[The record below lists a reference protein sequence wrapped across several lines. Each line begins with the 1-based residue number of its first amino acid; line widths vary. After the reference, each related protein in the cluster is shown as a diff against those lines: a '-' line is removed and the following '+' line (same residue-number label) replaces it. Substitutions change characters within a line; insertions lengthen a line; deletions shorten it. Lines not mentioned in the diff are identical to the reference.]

1 VSGEQSINHSPIN
14 RGVFNIMKNRL
25 FIIVMAVFLTV
36 FSATSQSIE
45 NPAIRN
51 PAGLSTVPP
60 SSIQS
65 GLISNP
71 NPIDTS
77 GNLLITGNVRRGMHF
92 RGTVPYGSTT
102 SFRAGLGSSSL
113 SSFLRDSAG
122 AEDFGRYT
130 GKYRVQPYYLQSQT
144 VTTTMPGYSGVIRP
158 TGTRI
163 NDRALQVQYPTGM
176 KTTNGQEKQAY
187 SGWDTLAQLGAS
199 RESSES
205 GLQGLQTQ
213 YGTSAKPRQIV
224 QSIRELQLLT
234 QDEAGKPPQDQQLM
248 AERYQKQT
256 QDSGLKTQEP
266 LLKTQEPRLKTQDS
280 RHKTQDPRMV
290 FGRSS
295 IVLGLEQK
303 QSPVEKYD
311 LSELFNQN
319 QISKRYQPTKPD
331 FSADVLTDGQ
341 ADAVEKGL
349 AFQDRA
355 NLQKVA
361 GWESQADEVKIDEH
375 GRDVQGQRDRLGS
388 DVLERI
394 KQQLD
399 DLTKSVD
406 ARLQAEADDQKESR
420 FGFLETPNPVKSEP
434 FWQTG
439 GSSVQTSNGANRGSY
454 REKNSPLDEL
464 NKLSQADLS
473 ARARRIRGSH
483 TSPESYSEAKFT
495 QHMQAGEDYLKA
507 GRYYRAADSFALA
520 SIYKLNPGEAGSDPV
535 QAGGLALCL
544 AGRGHALLAAGEYI
558 SSALFLSRALEI
570 APEYARTRIDFAVML
585 GGEDKLENRIADIK
599 EWLGKSGSGQLEFL
613 LGYVYYRMGRPG
625 PAKQAINSAS
635 EKMPKSTAID
645 ILKKAI
651 DDKIAG

>member
-1 VSGEQSINHSPIN
+1 MISGYQGIRND
-14 RGVFNIMKNRL
+14 RKVLCIMKNRL
-25 FIIVMAVFLTV
+25 FIIVITV
-36 FSATSQSIE
+36 FFALSSPISWSIE

-122 AEDFGRYT
+122 TEDFGRYAN
-130 GKYRVQPYYLQSQT
+130 GYNIQPYYLQSQT
-144 VTTTMPGYSGVIRP
+144 VTTTMPGYSGVFRP

-187 SGWDTLAQLGAS
+187 SGWDTLAQLGTS

-213 YGTSAKPRQIV
+213 YGTSAKPLKIV

-234 QDEAGKPPQDQQLM
+234 QDKAGKPPQDQQLM
-248 AERYQKQT
+248 VERYQKQT
-256 QDSGLKTQEP
+256 QDSGLKTQDP
-266 LLKTQEPRLKTQDS
+266 LLKTQEPGPKTQD
-280 RHKTQDPRMV
+280 
-290 FGRSS
+290 
-295 IVLGLEQK
+295 LGTALEQRYVVWGPEHK
-303 QSPVEKYD
+303 QSQVAEIVQ
-311 LSELFNQN
+311 S
-319 QISKRYQPTKPD
+319 TKPD
-331 FSADVLTDGQ
+331 FSADVLKPGQ
-341 ADAVEKGL
+341 ADAVVKGL
-349 AFQDRA
+349 VFQDRA
-355 NLQKVA
+355 NLQKVT
-361 GWESQADEVKIDEH
+361 GWEPQADEGKLDEH
-375 GRDVQGQRDRLGS
+375 GRNQQGQRDRLGS
-388 DVLERI
+388 DILERI

-399 DLTKSVD
+399 DLTRSVD
-406 ARLQAEADDQKESR
+406 GGL
-420 FGFLETPNPVKSEP
+420 
-434 FWQTG
+434 QTG
-439 GSSVQTSNGANRGSY
+439 TEEARKDESIKTDTVSSPRVTMIDWGKMGRSYEPEKAPLGQSANEQEVYGLELPEATRPES
-454 REKNSPLDEL
+454 SPLDEL
-464 NKLSQADLS
+464 NKLSHAEL
-473 ARARRIRGSH
+473 AAKAKRIREPY
-483 TSPESYSEAKFT
+483 TNPESYSEAKFN
-495 QHMQAGEDYLKA
+495 QHIQAAENYLKT

-520 SIYKLNPGEAGSDPV
+520 SIYKLDEPLS
-535 QAGGLALCL
+535 L
-544 AGRGHALLAAGEYI
+544 AGRGHALFAAGEYV

-570 APEYARTRIDFAVML
+570 APEYAHTKIDFAVML

-613 LGYVYYRMGRPG
+613 LGYVYYQMGRLG
-625 PAKQAINSAS
+625 PAKQAINAAS

-651 DDKIAG
+651 DDKITG

>member
-65 GLISNP
+65 GLIRNP

-122 AEDFGRYT
+122 AEDFGRYAN
-130 GKYRVQPYYLQSQT
+130 GYSIQPYYLQSQT
-144 VTTTMPGYSGVIRP
+144 VTTTMPGYSGVFRP
-158 TGTRI
+158 IGTRI
-163 NDRALQVQYPTGM
+163 NDRALQVQYPTGI
-176 KTTNGQEKQAY
+176 KTVNGQEKQAY
-187 SGWDTLAQLGAS
+187 SGWDTLAQLGTS

-234 QDEAGKPPQDQQLM
+234 RDEAGKSPQDQQLM
-248 AERYQKQT
+248 VERYQKQT
-256 QDSGLKTQEP
+256 QDSGLKIQDT
-266 LLKTQEPRLKTQDS
+266 RLKTQDPGLKTQDS
-280 RHKTQDPRMV
+280 GHKTQDT
-290 FGRSS
+290 GT
-295 IVLGLEQK
+295 GLEQRFVIWSPKHK
-303 QSPVEKYD
+303 QSQVAEIVQ
-311 LSELFNQN
+311 S
-319 QISKRYQPTKPD
+319 TKPD
-331 FSADVLTDGQ
+331 FSADMLTPGQ
-341 ADAVEKGL
+341 ADAVVKGL

-361 GWESQADEVKIDEH
+361 GWESQEDEVKIDEH
-375 GRDVQGQRDRLGS
+375 GRDVQGQPNRLGS

-399 DLTKSVD
+399 DLTRSVD
-406 ARLQAEADDQKESR
+406 GRLQTGTEEARKDESIKTDTVSSPR
-420 FGFLETPNPVKSEP
+420 VTMIDWGKMGRSYEPEKAPFVQSADEQEVYGLELPEATRPES
-434 FWQTG
+434 
-439 GSSVQTSNGANRGSY
+439 
-454 REKNSPLDEL
+454 SPLDEL
-464 NKLSQADLS
+464 NKLSHAELS
-473 ARARRIRGSH
+473 AKAKRIREPH
-483 TSPESYSEAKFT
+483 TSFESYSEAKFN
-495 QHMQAGEDYLKA
+495 QHIQAAENYLKT

-520 SIYKLNPGEAGSDPV
+520 SIYKLDEPLS
-535 QAGGLALCL
+535 L
-544 AGRGHALLAAGEYI
+544 AGRGHALFAAGEYI

-570 APEYARTRIDFAVML
+570 APEYARAKIDFAVML
-585 GGEDKLENRIADIK
+585 GGENKLESRIADIK
-599 EWLGKSGSGQLEFL
+599 EWLGRSGSGRLQFL
-613 LGYVYYRMGRPG
+613 LGYVYYRMGRLG
-625 PAKQAINSAS
+625 PAKQAINAAS

>member
-1 VSGEQSINHSPIN
+1 MISGYQGIRND
-14 RGVFNIMKNRL
+14 RKVLCIMKNRL
-25 FIIVMAVFLTV
+25 FIIVITV
-36 FSATSQSIE
+36 FFALSSPISWSIE

-122 AEDFGRYT
+122 TEDFGRYAN
-130 GKYRVQPYYLQSQT
+130 GYNIQPYYLQSQT
-144 VTTTMPGYSGVIRP
+144 VTATMPGYSGVFRSI
-158 TGTRI
+158 GTRI

-187 SGWDTLAQLGAS
+187 SGWDTLAQLGTS

-213 YGTSAKPRQIV
+213 YGTSAKPLKIV

-248 AERYQKQT
+248 VERYQKQT

-266 LLKTQEPRLKTQDS
+266 LLKTQEPGPKTQD
-280 RHKTQDPRMV
+280 
-290 FGRSS
+290 
-295 IVLGLEQK
+295 LGTALEQRYVVWGPEHK
-303 QSPVEKYD
+303 QSQVAEIVQ
-311 LSELFNQN
+311 S
-319 QISKRYQPTKPD
+319 TKPD
-331 FSADVLTDGQ
+331 FSADVLKPGQ
-341 ADAVEKGL
+341 ADAVVKGL
-349 AFQDRA
+349 VFQDRA
-355 NLQKVA
+355 NLQKVT
-361 GWESQADEVKIDEH
+361 GWEPQADEGKLDEH
-375 GRDVQGQRDRLGS
+375 GRNQQGQRDRLGS
-388 DVLERI
+388 DILERI

-399 DLTKSVD
+399 DLTRSVD
-406 ARLQAEADDQKESR
+406 GGL
-420 FGFLETPNPVKSEP
+420 
-434 FWQTG
+434 QTG
-439 GSSVQTSNGANRGSY
+439 TEEARKDESIKTDTVSSPRVTMIDWGKMGRSYEPEKAPLGQSANEQEVYGLELPEATRPES
-454 REKNSPLDEL
+454 SPLDEL
-464 NKLSQADLS
+464 NKLSHAEL
-473 ARARRIRGSH
+473 AAKAKRIREPY
-483 TSPESYSEAKFT
+483 TNPESYSEAKFN
-495 QHMQAGEDYLKA
+495 QHIQAAENYLKT

-520 SIYKLNPGEAGSDPV
+520 SIYKLDEPLS
-535 QAGGLALCL
+535 L
-544 AGRGHALLAAGEYI
+544 AGRGHALFAAGEYV

-570 APEYARTRIDFAVML
+570 APEYAHTKIDFAVML

-613 LGYVYYRMGRPG
+613 LGYVYYQMGRLG
-625 PAKQAINSAS
+625 PAKQAINAAS

-651 DDKIAG
+651 DDKITG

>member
-1 VSGEQSINHSPIN
+1 
-14 RGVFNIMKNRL
+14 MKNWL
-25 FIIVMAVFLTV
+25 FITVMVVFFTLNST
-36 FSATSQSIE
+36 TSWSIE

-102 SFRAGLGSSSL
+102 SFMAGLGSSSL

-122 AEDFGRYT
+122 AEDFGRYA

-144 VTTTMPGYSGVIRP
+144 VTTTMPGYSGVFRP
-158 TGTRI
+158 IGTRI

-187 SGWDTLAQLGAS
+187 SSWNTLAQLGTS

-234 QDEAGKPPQDQQLM
+234 QDKAGKSPQDQQLM
-248 AERYQKQT
+248 VERYQKQT
-256 QDSGLKTQEP
+256 QDQGPKTREPGPKTKGPGLKTQ
-266 LLKTQEPRLKTQDS
+266 D
-280 RHKTQDPRMV
+280 
-290 FGRSS
+290 
-295 IVLGLEQK
+295 LGTALEQRYVVWGPEHK
-303 QSPVEKYD
+303 QSQVAEIVQ
-311 LSELFNQN
+311 S
-319 QISKRYQPTKPD
+319 TKPD
-331 FSADVLTDGQ
+331 FSADVLTPGQ
-341 ADAVEKGL
+341 ADAVVKGL
-349 AFQDRA
+349 EFQDRA

-361 GWESQADEVKIDEH
+361 GRKSQADEVKIDEH
-375 GRDVQGQRDRLGS
+375 DRDQQGQPNRLGS

-399 DLTKSVD
+399 DLTRSVD
-406 ARLQAEADDQKESR
+406 ARLQTGTEEARKDKSIKTDTVSSPRVTMIDWGKMGRSYEPEKAPSGQSVDEQEVYGLELPEAIRPES
-420 FGFLETPNPVKSEP
+420 
-434 FWQTG
+434 
-439 GSSVQTSNGANRGSY
+439 
-454 REKNSPLDEL
+454 SPLDEL

-473 ARARRIRGSH
+473 ARAKRIRGSH
-483 TSPESYSEAKFT
+483 TSSESFSEAKFNR
-495 QHMQAGEDYLKA
+495 HIQAAEDYLKT
-507 GRYYRAADSFALA
+507 GRYYAAADSFALA
-520 SIYKLNPGEAGSDPV
+520 SIYKLDDP
-535 QAGGLALCL
+535 LSF
-544 AGRGHALLAAGEYI
+544 AGRGHALFAAGEYI

-570 APEYARTRIDFAVML
+570 DPGYVWTKIDLAIIL
-585 GGEDKLENRIADIK
+585 GGQNKLESRIAEIK
-599 EWLGKSGSGQLEFL
+599 EWLGGSGSTKLEFL
-613 LGYVYYRMGRPG
+613 LGYVYYRMGRLG
-625 PAKQAINSAS
+625 QAKQAIESAYT
-635 EKMPKSTAID
+635 KTPQSTAVVAV
-645 ILKKAI
+645 KKAI
-651 DDKIAG
+651 DDAIAGQ

>member
-1 VSGEQSINHSPIN
+1 
-14 RGVFNIMKNRL
+14 MKNRL
-25 FIIVMAVFLTV
+25 FIRSRILIVVAVFFTL
-36 FSATSQSIE
+36 SSPISQSIE

-144 VTTTMPGYSGVIRP
+144 VTTTMPGYSGVFRP
-158 TGTRI
+158 IGTRI

-187 SGWDTLAQLGAS
+187 SGWDTLAQLGTS

-248 AERYQKQT
+248 VERYQKQT
-256 QDSGLKTQEP
+256 QDS
-266 LLKTQEPRLKTQDS
+266 RLKTQDQGPKTQGPGL
-280 RHKTQDPRMV
+280 KTQD
-290 FGRSS
+290 
-295 IVLGLEQK
+295 LGTALEQRYVVWSPEHK
-303 QSPVEKYD
+303 QSQVAEIVQ
-311 LSELFNQN
+311 S
-319 QISKRYQPTKPD
+319 TKPD
-331 FSADVLTDGQ
+331 FSADVLTPGQ
-341 ADAVEKGL
+341 ADAVVKGL

-375 GRDVQGQRDRLGS
+375 GKDQQGQPNRLGS

-394 KQQLD
+394 RQQLD
-399 DLTKSVD
+399 DLTRSVD
-406 ARLQAEADDQKESR
+406 GRLQTGTEEARKDESIKTDTVSSPR
-420 FGFLETPNPVKSEP
+420 VTMIDWGKMGRSYEPEKAPFGQSADEQEVYGLELPEARMPES
-434 FWQTG
+434 
-439 GSSVQTSNGANRGSY
+439 
-454 REKNSPLDEL
+454 SPLDEL
-464 NKLSQADLS
+464 NKLSHAEL
-473 ARARRIRGSH
+473 AAKAKRIREPY
-483 TSPESYSEAKFT
+483 TNPESYSEAKFN
-495 QHMQAGEDYLKA
+495 QHIQAAENYLKT

-520 SIYKLNPGEAGSDPV
+520 SIYKLDEPLS
-535 QAGGLALCL
+535 L
-544 AGRGHALLAAGEYI
+544 AGRGHALFAAGEYV

-570 APEYARTRIDFAVML
+570 APEYARTKIDFAVML
-585 GGEDKLENRIADIK
+585 GGEDKLESRIADIK

-613 LGYVYYRMGRPG
+613 LGYVYYQMGRLG
-625 PAKQAINSAS
+625 PAKQAINAAS